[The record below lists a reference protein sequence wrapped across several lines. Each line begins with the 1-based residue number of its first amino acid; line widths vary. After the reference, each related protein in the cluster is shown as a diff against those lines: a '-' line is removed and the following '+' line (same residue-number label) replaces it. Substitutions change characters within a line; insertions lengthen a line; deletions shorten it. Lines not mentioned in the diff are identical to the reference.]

1 MFIESSEENPVAGK
15 VERELIPGKSNRFRC
30 QIEFILEV
38 DKLKQTLRKTILLDR
53 SRKENS
59 AEHSWHIALTALV
72 LSEYAKE
79 KDIDFFR
86 VIKMLLVHDLVEID
100 AGDTYCYDE
109 PGRRNQARRERIAA
123 DRIFNILPP
132 DQAGSLRALWDEFE
146 KRETPESRFAHALD
160 RFQPFLHNYFTEGQS
175 WQENEIESRQVESRM
190 RPVNDGA
197 PNLWNY
203 VNTLIEDAVE
213 KGFLAKSNG
222 G

>member
-1 MFIESSEENPVAGK
+1 MYIF
-15 VERELIPGKSNRFRC
+15 
-30 QIEFILEV
+30 
-38 DKLKQTLRKTILLDR
+38 
-53 SRKENS
+53 
-59 AEHSWHIALTALV
+59 
-72 LSEYAKE
+72 EYAQEHGFKKFKPE
-79 KDIDFFR
+79 FT
-86 VIKMLLVHDLVEID
+86 LVET
-100 AGDTYCYDE
+100 DTIRVKEMITLDQVSEATGAPIEELQFLNPSYKLDIIPYIKGKNYVLRL
-109 PGRRNQARRERIAA
+109 PRNLVGTFVNNE
-123 DRIFNILPP
+123 
-132 DQAGSLRALWDEFE
+132 DQIYAFAKDEFE